1 MLQSKQARDFD
12 FDSGLLKQLLIRAI
26 YLPLS
31 YGKLEIKS
39 IVKEEFKNDWYFY
52 SIQKIVRKMS
62 QNSWKSRG
70 EDIFIKILIWSYL
83 T

>member
-1 MLQSKQARDFD
+1 MVSVSANYFRSVAAATKMLQSKQARDFD

-62 QNSWKSRG
+62 QNS
-70 EDIFIKILIWSYL
+70 
-83 T
+83 